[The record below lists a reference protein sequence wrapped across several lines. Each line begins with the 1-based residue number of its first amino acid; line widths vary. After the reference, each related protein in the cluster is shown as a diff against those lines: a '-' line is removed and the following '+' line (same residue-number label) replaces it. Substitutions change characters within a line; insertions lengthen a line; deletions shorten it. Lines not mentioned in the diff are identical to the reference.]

1 MCIENPEVEP
11 VKPVDREFLLKN
23 LPLLAT
29 QAQTS
34 IEAFGVEW
42 AAGLAKDALQLLEE
56 YDGVLRSL
64 ACSLSA
70 GGWNSEGL
78 IAPDT
83 ADAKIRWGIDD
94 LVKTA
99 RNLATPVAKAAGTK
113 VPATP
118 EQQTWPFPRPKPAQ

>member
-1 MCIENPEVEP
+1 MCIENPEVET

-29 QAQTS
+29 QAETS
-34 IEAFGVEW
+34 ITAFGVDW

-94 LVKTA
+94 LVKGA
-99 RNLATPVAKAAGTK
+99 RALAAPVAKEADTD
-113 VPATP
+113 VPATQ
-118 EQQTWPFPRPKPAQ
+118 EQRTWPFPSPRQD